1 MMMPMD
7 TTKPSRKMIRLDGY
21 DYSSSGAYF
30 ITICTVD
37 RKPLLWKCPDADF
50 GLSHCGETVKTAI
63 ESIRKH
69 YECVAVDKYCIMPNH
84 VHLILTITADERG
97 RMISAPTVSN
107 VVGSMKRWVSKE
119 LGVSIW
125 QKSFFD
131 RVIRGEKDYLEIWQ
145 YIDENPLKWV
155 SDELYIG

>member
-1 MMMPMD
+1 MCHYNPF
-7 TTKPSRKMIRLDGY
+7 KGNFRKLAPHPALRATFPPAGGWL
-21 DYSSSGAYF
+21 
-30 ITICTVD
+30 C
-37 RKPLLWKCPDADF
+37 
-50 GLSHCGETVKTAI
+50 
-63 ESIRKH
+63 
-69 YECVAVDKYCIMPNH
+69 
-84 VHLILTITADERG
+84 G

>member
-1 MMMPMD
+1 M
-7 TTKPSRKMIRLDGY
+7 LLH
-21 DYSSSGAYF
+21 
-30 ITICTVD
+30 CTYYPPDLMKFYV
-37 RKPLLWKCPDADF
+37 LSKCF
-50 GLSHCGETVKTAI
+50 KAI
-63 ESIRKH
+63 KSNVYKYLNAMRSIRMRLRTVGCPMNSTTDNSKL
-69 YECVAVDKYCIMPNH
+69 VPLKWFVFIIKY
-84 VHLILTITADERG
+84 LAITCG

>member
-1 MMMPMD
+1 
-7 TTKPSRKMIRLDGY
+7 
-21 DYSSSGAYF
+21 
-30 ITICTVD
+30 
-37 RKPLLWKCPDADF
+37 
-50 GLSHCGETVKTAI
+50 
-63 ESIRKH
+63 
-69 YECVAVDKYCIMPNH
+69 
-84 VHLILTITADERG
+84 
-97 RMISAPTVSN
+97 
-107 VVGSMKRWVSKE
+107 MKRWVSKK

>member
-1 MMMPMD
+1 M
-7 TTKPSRKMIRLDGY
+7 TLTRQR
-21 DYSSSGAYF
+21 
-30 ITICTVD
+30 V
-37 RKPLLWKCPDADF
+37 
-50 GLSHCGETVKTAI
+50 V
-63 ESIRKH
+63 ESPTPTERIVTN
-69 YECVAVDKYCIMPNH
+69 YYIN
-84 VHLILTITADERG
+84 RG

>member
-7 TTKPSRKMIRLDGY
+7 TTKPSRKKIRLDGY

-30 ITICTVD
+30 ITICTMD
-37 RKPLLWKCPDADF
+37 RKPLLWKRSDADF

-63 ESIRKH
+63 ESIEKH
-69 YECVAVDKYCIMPNH
+69 YKYVAVDKYCIMPNH

-119 LGVSIW
+119 LSVSIW

-145 YIDENPLKWV
+145 YIDDNPLKWV

>member
-1 MMMPMD
+1 
-7 TTKPSRKMIRLDGY
+7 
-21 DYSSSGAYF
+21 
-30 ITICTVD
+30 
-37 RKPLLWKCPDADF
+37 
-50 GLSHCGETVKTAI
+50 
-63 ESIRKH
+63 
-69 YECVAVDKYCIMPNH
+69 MPNH
-84 VHLILTITADERG
+84 VHLILTITVDECG